1 MRMALEPGARYLAAE
16 GLDNIDE
23 AATSMAADTLMYGQ
37 GNSGTILSFFY
48 GVLATEMKHVAKGK
62 NTVTV
67 AELAQ
72 IFEATGPPM
81 NGAAMNPQE
90 GTMLSVARNS
100 VAGLSQPPP
109 TSLVD
114 LLGRWVKKANVEL
127 AKTPDQLIVN
137 GRKVLA
143 GKGVV
148 DSGAKGFVVM
158 VEGMLLVAQGKLE
171 YKVLEAAGLVIK
183 SATPDT
189 LLHAPI
195 KHSPALTKLGAWSSE
210 ELNQTLVQILLL
222 SKNRAGM
229 DAMAM
234 ILQSL
239 QAQQDAVLEI
249 GEKNGQPGE
258 ETFRMGLTI
267 ERYMFLIKG
276 LAVTGIAVRGLT
288 PHGQKTPRLAPC
300 AVRALHR

>member
-1 MRMALEPGARYLAAE
+1 M
-16 GLDNIDE
+16 
-23 AATSMAADTLMYGQ
+23 
-37 GNSGTILSFFY
+37 SFFY
-48 GVLATEMKHVAKGK
+48 GVLATEMKRVAKGK
-62 NTVTV
+62 NAVTV

-90 GTMLSVARNS
+90 GTMLSVARDS

-171 YKVLEAAGLVIK
+171 YKVLEAAGLADEGDVAMKTDHDDTDDIETFPYCTEVMLK
-183 SATPDT
+183 LRTPPYGGHGD
-189 LLHAPI
+189 AE
-195 KHSPALTKLGAWSSE
+195 ALANERFKALKTKLREAEDQQGIGDSTVAVIAPAKKVRVCLPFPIS
-210 ELNQTLVQILLL
+210 LILLGL
-222 SKNRAGM
+222 F
-229 DAMAM
+229 
-234 ILQSL
+234 SL
-239 QAQQDAVLEI
+239 RSLCAAI
-249 GEKNGQPGE
+249 
-258 ETFRMGLTI
+258 I
-267 ERYMFLIKG
+267 YKG
-276 LAVTGIAVRGLT
+276 R
-288 PHGQKTPRLAPC
+288 TPRQGT
-300 AVRALHR
+300 ALPDFVANDRRCC